1 MRATTTKVQVTKENG
16 KWIAINEY
24 TGEVVD
30 VHIFP
35 GSMWVAT
42 FTYLSYGVRE
52 KTEIK
57 ITAPSGMELQ
67 FMANDIMEAI
77 YAD

>member
-1 MRATTTKVQVTKENG
+1 MKATATKVQVTKDDG

-30 VHIFP
+30 VHVFP
-35 GSMWVAT
+35 GHIWTAT
-42 FTYLSYGVRE
+42 FTYLSYGARE

-67 FMANDIMEAI
+67 FMASDIMEAI